1 MHASHSSPF
10 HLPAGAF
17 HATARLRRVIVVA
30 VLLGICGLGIYRTA
44 QREAELTRYR
54 STMQELSSTLR
65 AMRAQAIARRRTIQL
80 SLDPAHG
87 AFQLMSV
94 RPGRHRSYDTV
105 ERTLWL
111 PAGLQ
116 ILEGPPF
123 LTALPSGRLSA
134 ATIVVAAPAYQRVF
148 RLTTRKSGGV
158 QLDEEPTL

>member
-148 RLTTRKSGGV
+148 RLTTRESGGV